1 MKVFGDPRAKAKVRR
16 LIVGATEDAIMAVT
30 FLAVGCLLGWV
41 MHDRWAAHGRARVA
55 LPGRKAVVVPCASP
69 FAAIQC
75 AAELWGVPW
84 QEVVNGARVMWAP
97 PET

>member
-1 MKVFGDPRAKAKVRR
+1 MRR
-16 LIVGATEDAIMAVT
+16 PEVVYMSPAELAIRRRN
-30 FLAVGCLLGWV
+30 
-41 MHDRWAAHGRARVA
+41 DRWAAHGRARVV

-84 QEVVNGARVMWAP
+84 QKVVHGARVMWAP

>member
-1 MKVFGDPRAKAKVRR
+1 MRR
-16 LIVGATEDAIMAVT
+16 PGVVYMSTEE
-30 FLAVGCLLGWV
+30 LAERRR
-41 MHDRWAAHGRARVA
+41 HDRAAKGRARVA

-75 AAELWGVPW
+75 AAELWGIPW
-84 QEVVNGARVMWAP
+84 HEAVHGARVMWAP

>member
-1 MKVFGDPRAKAKVRR
+1 MRR
-16 LIVGATEDAIMAVT
+16 PGVVYMSTEE
-30 FLAVGCLLGWV
+30 LAERRR
-41 MHDRWAAHGRARVA
+41 HDRWAAKGRARVA

-75 AAELWGVPW
+75 AAELWGIPW
-84 QEVVNGARVMWAP
+84 HEAVRGARVMWAP

>member
-1 MKVFGDPRAKAKVRR
+1 MRR
-16 LIVGATEDAIMAVT
+16 PEVVYMSPAE
-30 FLAVGCLLGWV
+30 LA
-41 MHDRWAAHGRARVA
+41 MRRRNDRWAAHGRARVA

-84 QEVVNGARVMWAP
+84 QKVVHGARVMWAP
-97 PET
+97 PEA